1 MFSVYLK
8 VALAH
13 GMGVSS
19 LEVYQRLNQL
29 RKEPSFSW
37 GEYKDAVTNDAV
49 FSFVRQAEGFDG
61 YLVVLN
67 FGPNSAT
74 VDFGGH
80 KDIPSKATVAASTSN
95 FDDPSRSADFKEG
108 TEVNLH
114 NAIHLKKGE
123 GVVFKWLA
131 GAA

>member
-1 MFSVYLK
+1 
-8 VALAH
+8 
-13 GMGVSS
+13 MGVSS
-19 LEVYQRLNQL
+19 LEVYQTLNKL

-67 FGPNSAT
+67 FGQNSAT
-74 VDFGGH
+74 VDFSGH
-80 KDIPSKATVAASTSN
+80 GDIPAKATVAASTSN
-95 FDDPSRSADFKEG
+95 FGDPSRSEDFNVG
-108 TEVNLH
+108 TEVNPH
-114 NAIHLKKGE
+114 NAIHLKRGE

-131 GAA
+131 DAA